1 MDTAAR
7 SVLGALVLLLCATP
21 LRTSVQAAE
30 TLVIGGTG
38 SAIGVMRHLA
48 EAYQDTAAAQ
58 PVEVLPSLGTGGG
71 LRALAD
77 GRIDIALAARA
88 LKPQEREGKQ
98 VQVFARTPLAF
109 VASDDVTASGLSTEM
124 LIAVYHGTQTSWP
137 DGTRARPV
145 LRPWHDAETQVLAA
159 WSEPLADALAEAVYR
174 TDLQVTMTTQ
184 ENLEAIEQTPGAFGY
199 TPLTEVVTAQ
209 RALQVLTLEGVEPT
223 PAQLAAGR
231 YPLTLTLAL
240 VTGPA
245 SSDAAQAFIDFVRSP
260 AAAAIL
266 KAAGCLPVAP

>member
-1 MDTAAR
+1 MNTTAR
-7 SVLGALVLLLCATP
+7 CVLGVLVLLLWAVP
-21 LRTSVQAAE
+21 LRTPLHAAE
-30 TLVIGGTG
+30 TLVIAGTG

-48 EAYQDTAAAQ
+48 EAYQDTATAQ

-77 GRIDIALAARA
+77 GRIAIALVARA

-109 VASDDVTASGLSTEM
+109 VARDDVTARGLSTAM
-124 LIAVYHGTQTSWP
+124 LIAVYQGTQTRWP
-137 DGTRARPV
+137 NGARARPV

-159 WSEPLADALAEAVYR
+159 WSEPLADALADAVYR

-199 TPLTEVVTAQ
+199 APLTEIMTAQ

-231 YPLTLTLAL
+231 YPLALTLAL

-245 SSDAAQAFIDFVRSP
+245 SPDAAQAFIDFVRSP
-260 AAAAIL
+260 GAAAIL
-266 KAAGCLPVAP
+266 KSAGCLPVAP

>member
-1 MDTAAR
+1 MDATAR
-7 SVLGALVLLLCATP
+7 RILGALALLLCAMP
-21 LRTSVQAAE
+21 LRMPLHAAE

-38 SAIGVMRHLA
+38 SALGVMRHLA

-88 LKPQEREGKQ
+88 LKPQEREGMQ
-98 VQVFARTPLAF
+98 VQLFARTPLVF
-109 VASDDVTASGLSTEM
+109 VARNHVAASGLSTET
-124 LIAVYHGTQTSWP
+124 LIAFYQGTQTRWP
-137 DGTRARPV
+137 DGARARPV

-184 ENLEAIEQTPGAFGY
+184 ENLEAIEQIPGAFGY

-231 YPLTLTLAL
+231 YPLALNLAL
-240 VTGPA
+240 ATGPA
-245 SSDAAQAFIDFVRSP
+245 SPDSAQTFIDFVRSP

-266 KAAGCLPVAP
+266 RTAGCLPVAP

>member
-1 MDTAAR
+1 MNTAAR
-7 SVLGALVLLLCATP
+7 SGLGALVLLLCATSLRPP
-21 LRTSVQAAE
+21 LQAAE

-38 SAIGVMRHLA
+38 SAIGVMRRLA

-58 PVEVLPSLGTGGG
+58 PIEVLPSLGTGGG

-77 GRIDIALAARA
+77 ARIDIALAARP
-88 LKPQEREGKQ
+88 LKPHEREGKQ

-109 VASDDVTASGLSTEM
+109 VASDDVTAPALSTKT
-124 LIAVYHGTQTSWP
+124 LIAFYQGTQTRWP
-137 DGTRARPV
+137 DGMRARPV

-159 WSEPLADALAEAVYR
+159 WSEPLAEVLAEAVYR

-231 YPLTLTLAL
+231 YPLVLNLAL

-245 SSDAAQAFIDFVRSP
+245 SPDAAQAFIAFVRSP
-260 AAAAIL
+260 SAAAIL
-266 KAAGCLPVAP
+266 RSAGCLPVAP